1 MVVVIDG
8 PAGSG
13 KSTIAK
19 MLAERLSIKYL
30 DSGAM
35 YRALTW
41 KAAKKGV
48 DFHDDEG
55 LCKLLSATCI
65 RIENTKNGF
74 ETYVDDVNVTR
85 EIRLPFVTK
94 NVHYV
99 SNIEFVREKMVEH
112 QRRFAEGENIIAEG
126 RDMASVVFPD
136 ADKKIYL
143 DADIT
148 VRGERR
154 HSELGNLNGP
164 SQLLTVVEDLKQ
176 RDHKDMTRGLA
187 PLKQVD
193 DAFYLDTTRLTIEEV
208 VAILIEEIGQISK

>member
-13 KSTIAK
+13 KSTVAK
-19 MLAERLSIKYL
+19 MLSERLSFKYL

-41 KAAKKGV
+41 KAAKEGV

-55 LCKLLSATCI
+55 LCKLVSETCI
-65 RIENTKNGF
+65 RIESTKDGF
-74 ETYVDDVNVTR
+74 ETYVDNVNISK

-99 SNIEFVREKMVEH
+99 SNIGFVREKMVEH
-112 QRRFAEGENIIAEG
+112 QRRFAEGENIVAEG

-136 ADKKIYL
+136 ADRKIYL

-148 VRGERR
+148 VRAERR
-154 HSELGNLNGP
+154 HSELKSLNG
-164 SQLLTVVEDLKQ
+164 QGKLLTVAEDLRQ

-193 DAFYLDTTRLTIEEV
+193 DAFYLDTTRLTREEV
-208 VAILIEEIGQISK
+208 VTILIEEIGKIPK

>member
-13 KSTIAK
+13 KSTVAK
-19 MLAERLSIKYL
+19 MLSKRLSFKYL

-41 KAAKKGV
+41 KAAKEGV
-48 DFHDDEG
+48 DFHDNEA
-55 LCKLLSATCI
+55 LCKLINKTCI
-65 RIENTKNGF
+65 RVESTKNGF
-74 ETYVDDVNVTR
+74 ETYVDDVNVTK
-85 EIRLPFVTK
+85 EIRLPFITK

-99 SNIEFVREKMVEH
+99 SNIGFVRDKMVEQ
-112 QRRFAEGENIIAEG
+112 QRRFAEGENIVAEG

-148 VRGERR
+148 IRAERR
-154 HSELGNLNGP
+154 HSELKDLNG
-164 SQLLTVVEDLKQ
+164 SSKLFTVVEDLKQ

-187 PLKQVD
+187 PLRKVD
-193 DAFYLDTTRLTIEEV
+193 DAFYLDTTRLTVEEV
-208 VAILIEEIGQISK
+208 ISILIEEIGQISR